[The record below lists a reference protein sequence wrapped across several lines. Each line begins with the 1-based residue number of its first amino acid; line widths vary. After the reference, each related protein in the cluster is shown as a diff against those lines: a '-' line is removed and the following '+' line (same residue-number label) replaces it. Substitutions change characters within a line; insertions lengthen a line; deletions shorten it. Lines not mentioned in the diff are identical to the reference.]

1 MPFNSMISMEKVYTN
16 ILTSINTV
24 CPAEWK
30 EGARSIKPSTKEVFD
45 LEAICP
51 PEHASKKPY
60 ASEVDDMCRLAS
72 HKKHSGK

>member
-1 MPFNSMISMEKVYTN
+1 MPFNLMINMEKVHMN
-16 ILTSINTV
+16 IPSHQV

-30 EGARSIKPSTKEVFD
+30 EGGKSIKPSTKEVFD

-72 HKKHSGK
+72 HKKHSSK